1 MNDVSATPH
10 FTPRPRVAVVFGGRS
25 SEHAISCVTAG
36 SVLAAIDR
44 SKYDVLPIGIG
55 TDGRWMLVGDD
66 PTRLAI
72 RGDELPTVTDVAEST
87 AALVLAADPT
97 SREIT
102 MLEPGVLPKLL
113 GEIDVVFPLLH
124 GPYGEDGTFQ
134 GFLELAQVPYVGS
147 GVFASAASMD
157 KEYMKAVF
165 AGFGLPSGPYTTVRP
180 RDWER
185 DPAAVRAAVSAL
197 GFPVFVKPARAG
209 SSMGITKVHRI
220 EDLDA
225 ALEEA
230 RRHDPKVIVEGM
242 LTGREIECGVLEFE
256 DGPRASL
263 PAEVRV
269 GGDHEF
275 YDFAA
280 KYLPDNGTEL
290 DVPAALS
297 PEQTAEV
304 QRLAVAAFEALSCE
318 GLARV
323 DFFLLEN
330 GQFVINEVNTMPGF
344 TPVSMFPSMWQ
355 ATGVDYAELVDR
367 LIQAAL
373 RRPNQLLR

>member
-1 MNDVSATPH
+1 MNDVSGTPH
-10 FTPRPRVAVVFGGRS
+10 SVLRPRVAVVFGGRS

-44 SKYDVLPIGIG
+44 GKYDVLPIGIG

-66 PTRLAI
+66 PARLAI
-72 RGDELPTVTDVAEST
+72 QGDKLPSVTDVAEST
-87 AALVLAADPT
+87 SALVLAADPT

-102 MLEPGVLPKLL
+102 VLEPGALPKLL
-113 GEIDVVFPLLH
+113 GEVDVVFPLLH

-147 GVFASAASMD
+147 GVLASAASMD
-157 KEYMKAVF
+157 KEYMKALF
-165 AGFGLPSGPYTTVRP
+165 TGFGLPSGPYTTIRP

-185 DPAAVRAAVSAL
+185 DPAAAREAVASL

-220 EDLDA
+220 EDLDDA
-225 ALEEA
+225 IEQA
-230 RRHDPKVIVEGM
+230 RRHDPKVVVEAM

-256 DGPRASL
+256 DGPRASV
-263 PAEVRV
+263 PAEIRV
-269 GGDHEF
+269 GGEHEF

-280 KYLPDNGTEL
+280 KYLPDNGTEV
-290 DVPAALS
+290 DVPASLS
-297 PEQTAEV
+297 KEQVAEV
-304 QRLAVAAFEALSCE
+304 QRLAVTAFEALSCE

-330 GQFVINEVNTMPGF
+330 GHFVINEVNTMPGF
-344 TPVSMFPSMWQ
+344 TTTSMYPIVWQ
-355 ATGVDYAELVDR
+355 ASGVGYAELVDR

-373 RRPNQLLR
+373 RRPNRLLR

>member
-1 MNDVSATPH
+1 MNDVSGTPH
-10 FTPRPRVAVVFGGRS
+10 FTSRPRVAVVFGGRS

-66 PTRLAI
+66 PARLAI
-72 RGDELPTVTDVAEST
+72 QGDRLPSVTDVAEST
-87 AALVLAADPT
+87 SALVLAADPT

-102 MLEPGVLPKLL
+102 VLEPGALPKLM
-113 GEIDVVFPLLH
+113 GEVDVVFPLLH

-147 GVFASAASMD
+147 GVLASAASMD

-165 AGFGLPSGPYTTVRP
+165 TGFGLPTGPYATIRP

-185 DPAAVRAAVSAL
+185 DPAAAREAVASL

-220 EDLDA
+220 EDLDDA
-225 ALEEA
+225 IEEA
-230 RRHDPKVIVEGM
+230 RRHDPKVVVEGM

-256 DGPRASL
+256 DGPRASV
-263 PAEVRV
+263 PAEIRV
-269 GGDHEF
+269 GGEHEF

-280 KYLPDNGTEL
+280 KYLPDNGTEV
-290 DVPAALS
+290 DIPASLS
-297 PEQTAEV
+297 KEQVAEV

-330 GQFVINEVNTMPGF
+330 GHFVINEVNTMPGF
-344 TPVSMFPSMWQ
+344 TTTSMYPIVWQ
-355 ATGVDYAELVDR
+355 ASGVDYAELVDR

-373 RRPNQLLR
+373 RRPNHLLR